1 MVLVIAEH
9 LTNSAVRTHTG
20 QPLLSDTLLSD
31 TLLSDTLLSDSQ
43 LGGKANLNIFVVFMT
58 NLAISRYLISHVV
71 NYI

>member
-20 QPLLSDTLLSD
+20 QP
-31 TLLSDTLLSDSQ
+31 LLSDTLLSDSQ